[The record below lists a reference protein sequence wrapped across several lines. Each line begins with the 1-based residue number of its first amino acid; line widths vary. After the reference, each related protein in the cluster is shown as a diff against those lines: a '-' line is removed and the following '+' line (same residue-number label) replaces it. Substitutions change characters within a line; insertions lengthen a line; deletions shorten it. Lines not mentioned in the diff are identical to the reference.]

1 MLGRAGIAH
10 ALNRE
15 DPIIRFDEKPIL
27 ATRPLAYNPS
37 LCSRAVE
44 SLRHHR
50 LPRHIAGTRPVMKA
64 SREQSYGYY
73 ADER

>member
-44 SLRHHR
+44 SLRHRR
-50 LPRHIAGTRPVMKA
+50 LPRHIAGMRAMVKA
-64 SREQSYGYY
+64 SRKQTCGYY